1 MSQYSVDDLLYLMS
15 RLRDPQTGCPWD
27 LKQTPQTIINYSIE
41 EVYELADAIESADID
56 DIKGELG
63 DVLFQVIFLA
73 RLAGEEKQFT
83 FNDVVHTLCSKL
95 VTRHPHVFTNGAL
108 YPSRSDTGIESE
120 TTDGSST
127 DTINEDQVAK
137 NWERI
142 KASERAKKNREG
154 LFDDV
159 PLALPAL
166 SRAVKLQKRATTIG
180 FDWPNA
186 KGALAKLKEEV
197 LELEEL
203 IDQAEQQDLP
213 ANFPQRL
220 EDELGDVFFSTINV
234 ARKMGINSEQ
244 SLRHAN
250 KKFVA
255 RIEAVRVKLQQQASE
270 GIAGDHLSAGL
281 GLDSVARSVAK
292 SELKSEVESEVESEM
307 LNDLWNAVKR
317 EEKPF

>member
-27 LKQTPQTIINYSIE
+27 LKQTPQKIINYSIE

-73 RLAGEEKQFT
+73 RLADEEKQFT

-95 VTRHPHVFTNGAL
+95 VTRHPHVFTNGTL
-108 YPSRSDTGIESE
+108 YPISGNGEKNEASTA
-120 TTDGSST
+120 SSI
-127 DTINEDQVAK
+127 DEDQVAK

-142 KASERAKKNREG
+142 KAGERAKKNRGG

-203 IDQAEQQDLP
+203 IEQAEQQQDLP
-213 ANFPQRL
+213 ANFPQRV
-220 EDELGDVFFSTINV
+220 EDEMGDVFFSAINV
-234 ARKMGINSEQ
+234 ARKMSVNSEQ

-250 KKFVA
+250 KKFVTRVDA
-255 RIEAVRVKLQQQASE
+255 VIEKLQQQAPESVD
-270 GIAGDHLSAGL
+270 GDELSNTSAVNGKV
-281 GLDSVARSVAK
+281 D
-292 SELKSEVESEVESEM
+292 SEM

-317 EEKPF
+317 EEKPS

>member
-1 MSQYSVDDLLYLMS
+1 MSQPSQYSVDDLQYLMS

-73 RLAGEEKQFT
+73 RLAHEEKQFT

-108 YPSRSDTGIESE
+108 YPSSGNGEKNEES
-120 TTDGSST
+120 TASSI
-127 DTINEDQVAK
+127 DEDQVAK

-142 KASERAKKNREG
+142 KAGERVKKNRGG

-166 SRAVKLQKRATTIG
+166 SRAVKLQKRGTTIG

-203 IDQAEQQDLP
+203 IEQAEQQQDLP
-213 ANFPQRL
+213 ANFPQRV
-220 EDELGDVFFSTINV
+220 ED
-234 ARKMGINSEQ
+234 
-244 SLRHAN
+244 
-250 KKFVA
+250 
-255 RIEAVRVKLQQQASE
+255 
-270 GIAGDHLSAGL
+270 
-281 GLDSVARSVAK
+281 
-292 SELKSEVESEVESEM
+292 
-307 LNDLWNAVKR
+307 
-317 EEKPF
+317 

>member
-1 MSQYSVDDLLYLMS
+1 MSQPSQYSVDDLQYLMS

-41 EVYELADAIESADID
+41 EVYELADAIESGDID

-63 DVLFQVIFLA
+63 DVLFQVIFFA
-73 RLAGEEKQFT
+73 RLADEEQQFT

-95 VTRHPHVFTNGAL
+95 VTRHPHVFTNGTL
-108 YPSRSDTGIESE
+108 YPSSSNGEKTKRSTA
-120 TTDGSST
+120 SSI
-127 DTINEDQVAK
+127 DEDQVAK

-142 KASERAKKNREG
+142 KASERAEKNRAG

-180 FDWPNA
+180 FDWPDA

-203 IDQAEQQDLP
+203 IEQAEQQNLP
-213 ANFPQRL
+213 DNFLPRV

-234 ARKMGINSEQ
+234 ARKMRVNSEQ

-250 KKFVA
+250 KKFVT
-255 RIEAVRVKLQQQASE
+255 RVDAVIDKLQQQAPE
-270 GIAGDHLSAGL
+270 G
-281 GLDSVARSVAK
+281 
-292 SELKSEVESEVESEM
+292 VESDNLSDIHATNSKVDSER
-307 LNDLWNAVKR
+307 LNDLWNAVKH
-317 EEKPF
+317 EEKTS

>member
-27 LKQTPQTIINYSIE
+27 LKQTPQKIINYSIE

-73 RLAGEEKQFT
+73 RLAHEEKQFT

-108 YPSRSDTGIESE
+108 YPSSGNGEKNEASTA
-120 TTDGSST
+120 SSI
-127 DTINEDQVAK
+127 DEAQVAK

-142 KASERAKKNREG
+142 KAGERVKKNRGG

-203 IDQAEQQDLP
+203 IDQAEQQQDLP
-213 ANFPQRL
+213 ANFPQRV
-220 EDELGDVFFSTINV
+220 EDEMGDVFFSAINV
-234 ARKMGINSEQ
+234 ARKMSVNSEQ

-250 KKFVA
+250 KKFVT
-255 RIEAVRVKLQQQASE
+255 RVDAVIAKLQQQAPESVD
-270 GIAGDHLSAGL
+270 GDELSNTSAVNGKV
-281 GLDSVARSVAK
+281 D
-292 SELKSEVESEVESEM
+292 SEM

-317 EEKPF
+317 EEKPS

>member
-95 VTRHPHVFTNGAL
+95 VTRHPHVFTNGTL
-108 YPSRSDTGIESE
+108 YPSNSDIDSDADSESE
-120 TTDGSST
+120 TTDGSFT

-203 IDQAEQQDLP
+203 IDQVEQKDLP
-213 ANFPQRL
+213 NDFLQRV

-234 ARKMGINSEQ
+234 ARKMRVNSEQ

-250 KKFVA
+250 KKFVT
-255 RIEAVRVKLQQQASE
+255 RVNAVIAKLQQQAPKSAESDGLSDINATESKVDSE
-270 GIAGDHLSAGL
+270 
-281 GLDSVARSVAK
+281 K
-292 SELKSEVESEVESEM
+292 

-317 EEKPF
+317 EEKPS

>member
-27 LKQTPQTIINYSIE
+27 LKQTPQKIINYSIE

-73 RLAGEEKQFT
+73 RLADEEKQFT

-108 YPSRSDTGIESE
+108 YPSSGNGEKNEASTA
-120 TTDGSST
+120 SS
-127 DTINEDQVAK
+127 INEDQVAK

-142 KASERAKKNREG
+142 KAGERVKKNRGG

-203 IDQAEQQDLP
+203 IDQAEQQQDLP
-213 ANFPQRL
+213 ANFSQRV
-220 EDELGDVFFSTINV
+220 EDEMGDVFFSAINV
-234 ARKMGINSEQ
+234 ARKMSVNSEQ

-250 KKFVA
+250 KKFVT
-255 RIEAVRVKLQQQASE
+255 RVDAVIAKLQQQAPESVD
-270 GIAGDHLSAGL
+270 GDELSNTSAVNGKV
-281 GLDSVARSVAK
+281 D
-292 SELKSEVESEVESEM
+292 SEM

-317 EEKPF
+317 EEKPS

>member
-1 MSQYSVDDLLYLMS
+1 MSQYCVDDLLYLMS

-27 LKQTPQTIINYSIE
+27 LKQTPQKIINYSIE

-73 RLAGEEKQFT
+73 RLADEEKQFT

-95 VTRHPHVFTNGAL
+95 VTRHPHVFTNGTL
-108 YPSRSDTGIESE
+108 YPISGNGEKNEASTA
-120 TTDGSST
+120 SSI
-127 DTINEDQVAK
+127 DEDQVAK

-142 KASERAKKNREG
+142 KAGERAKKNRGG

-180 FDWPNA
+180 IDWPNA

-203 IDQAEQQDLP
+203 IEQAEQQQDLP
-213 ANFPQRL
+213 ANFPQRV
-220 EDELGDVFFSTINV
+220 EDEMGDVFFSAINV
-234 ARKMGINSEQ
+234 ARKMSVNSEQ

-250 KKFVA
+250 KKFVTRVDA
-255 RIEAVRVKLQQQASE
+255 VIEKLQQQAPESVD
-270 GIAGDHLSAGL
+270 GDELSNASAVNGKV
-281 GLDSVARSVAK
+281 D
-292 SELKSEVESEVESEM
+292 SEM

-317 EEKPF
+317 EEKPS

>member
-27 LKQTPQTIINYSIE
+27 LKQTPQKIINYSIE

-73 RLAGEEKQFT
+73 RLADEEKQFT

-108 YPSRSDTGIESE
+108 YPSSGNGEKNEASTA
-120 TTDGSST
+120 SSI
-127 DTINEDQVAK
+127 DEAQVAK

-142 KASERAKKNREG
+142 KAGERVKKNRGG

-203 IDQAEQQDLP
+203 IDQAEQQQDLP
-213 ANFPQRL
+213 ANFPQRV
-220 EDELGDVFFSTINV
+220 EDEMGDVFFSAINV
-234 ARKMGINSEQ
+234 ARKMSVNSEQ

-250 KKFVA
+250 KKFVT
-255 RIEAVRVKLQQQASE
+255 RVDAVIAKLQQQAPESVD
-270 GIAGDHLSAGL
+270 GDELSNTSAVNGKV
-281 GLDSVARSVAK
+281 D
-292 SELKSEVESEVESEM
+292 SEM

-317 EEKPF
+317 EEKPS

>member
-1 MSQYSVDDLLYLMS
+1 MAQYSVNDLLYLMS

-27 LKQTPQTIINYSIE
+27 LKQTPKTIINYSIE

-63 DVLFQVIFLA
+63 DVLFQVIFFA
-73 RLAGEEKQFT
+73 RLADEEQQFT

-95 VTRHPHVFTNGAL
+95 VTRHPHVFTNGML
-108 YPSRSDTGIESE
+108 YPSSDIGSEDNVKKTSESSASHIDE
-120 TTDGSST
+120 A
-127 DTINEDQVAK
+127 QVAK

-142 KASERAKKNREG
+142 KASERAKKNRGG

-197 LELEEL
+197 LELEAL
-203 IDQAEQQDLP
+203 IDQAEQPDLP
-213 ANFPQRL
+213 GNFLQRV

-234 ARKMGINSEQ
+234 ARKMRVNSEQ

-250 KKFVA
+250 KKFVTRVDA
-255 RIEAVRVKLQQQASE
+255 VIEKLQQQAPES
-270 GIAGDHLSAGL
+270 
-281 GLDSVARSVAK
+281 
-292 SELKSEVESEVESEM
+292 VESDDLSDINATNRKVDSEM
-307 LNDLWNAVKR
+307 LNDLWNAVKH
-317 EEKPF
+317 EEKPS

>member
-27 LKQTPQTIINYSIE
+27 LKQTPQKIINYSIE
-41 EVYELADAIESADID
+41 EVYELADAIESADIN

-73 RLAGEEKQFT
+73 RLAHEEKQFT

-95 VTRHPHVFTNGAL
+95 VTRHPHVFTHGTL
-108 YPSRSDTGIESE
+108 YPSSSDIDSDADSDSK

-127 DTINEDQVAK
+127 EAINEDQVAK
-137 NWERI
+137 NWEQI
-142 KASERAKKNREG
+142 KASERAEKNRAG

-166 SRAVKLQKRATTIG
+166 SRAVKLQKRATAIG
-180 FDWPNA
+180 FDWPHA

-213 ANFPQRL
+213 ANFLQRL

-234 ARKMGINSEQ
+234 ARKIGINSEQ

-250 KKFVA
+250 RKFVT
-255 RIEAVRVKLQQQASE
+255 RVEAVRVKLQQQASE
-270 GIAGDHLSAGL
+270 GVAGDDLSAGV
-281 GLDSVARSVAK
+281 GLNSKVDS
-292 SELKSEVESEVESEM
+292 EI

-317 EEKPF
+317 EEKPS

>member
-108 YPSRSDTGIESE
+108 YPSSSDTGVESE
-120 TTDGSST
+120 TADGSST

-203 IDQAEQQDLP
+203 IDQAEQKDLP
-213 ANFPQRL
+213 DNFLQRV

-234 ARKMGINSEQ
+234 ARKMRVNSEQ

-250 KKFVA
+250 KKFVT
-255 RIEAVRVKLQQQASE
+255 RVDAVIAKLQQQAPKSAESDGLSDINATESKVDSE
-270 GIAGDHLSAGL
+270 
-281 GLDSVARSVAK
+281 K
-292 SELKSEVESEVESEM
+292 

-317 EEKPF
+317 EEKPS

>member
-27 LKQTPQTIINYSIE
+27 LKQTPQKIINYSIE

-73 RLAGEEKQFT
+73 RLAHEEKQFT

-108 YPSRSDTGIESE
+108 YPSSGNGEKNEASTA
-120 TTDGSST
+120 SSI
-127 DTINEDQVAK
+127 DEAQVAK

-142 KASERAKKNREG
+142 KAGERVKKNRGG

-166 SRAVKLQKRATTIG
+166 SRAVKLQKRATAIG

-203 IDQAEQQDLP
+203 IDQAEQQQDLP
-213 ANFPQRL
+213 ANFPQRV
-220 EDELGDVFFSTINV
+220 EDEMGDVFFSAINV
-234 ARKMGINSEQ
+234 ARKMSVNSEQ

-250 KKFVA
+250 KKFVT
-255 RIEAVRVKLQQQASE
+255 RVDAVIAKLQQQAPESVDGDSLSNASATNGKVDSE
-270 GIAGDHLSAGL
+270 
-281 GLDSVARSVAK
+281 R
-292 SELKSEVESEVESEM
+292 

-317 EEKPF
+317 EEKPS

>member
-1 MSQYSVDDLLYLMS
+1 MSQYCVDDLLYLMS

-108 YPSRSDTGIESE
+108 YPSSSDTGVESE
-120 TTDGSST
+120 TADGSST

-203 IDQAEQQDLP
+203 IDQAEQKDLP
-213 ANFPQRL
+213 DNFLQRV

-234 ARKMGINSEQ
+234 ARKMRVNSEQ

-250 KKFVA
+250 KKFVTRVDA
-255 RIEAVRVKLQQQASE
+255 VIEKLQQQAPKSAESDGLSDINATESKVDSE
-270 GIAGDHLSAGL
+270 
-281 GLDSVARSVAK
+281 K
-292 SELKSEVESEVESEM
+292 

-317 EEKPF
+317 EEKPS

>member
-1 MSQYSVDDLLYLMS
+1 MSQYCVDDLLYLMS

-108 YPSRSDTGIESE
+108 YPSSSDTGVESE
-120 TTDGSST
+120 TADGSST

-203 IDQAEQQDLP
+203 IDQAEQKDLP
-213 ANFPQRL
+213 DNFLQRV

-234 ARKMGINSEQ
+234 ARKMRVNSEQ

-250 KKFVA
+250 KKFVT
-255 RIEAVRVKLQQQASE
+255 RVDAVIAKLQQQAPKSAESDGLSDINATESKVDSE
-270 GIAGDHLSAGL
+270 
-281 GLDSVARSVAK
+281 K
-292 SELKSEVESEVESEM
+292 

-317 EEKPF
+317 EEKPS

>member
-27 LKQTPQTIINYSIE
+27 LKQTPQKIINYSIE

-73 RLAGEEKQFT
+73 RLADEEKQFT

-108 YPSRSDTGIESE
+108 YPSSGNGEKNEASTA
-120 TTDGSST
+120 SS
-127 DTINEDQVAK
+127 INEDQVAK

-142 KASERAKKNREG
+142 KAGERVKKNRGG

-203 IDQAEQQDLP
+203 IEQAEQQQDLP
-213 ANFPQRL
+213 ANFPQRV
-220 EDELGDVFFSTINV
+220 EDEMGDVFFSAINV
-234 ARKMGINSEQ
+234 ARKMSVNSEQ

-250 KKFVA
+250 KKFVT
-255 RIEAVRVKLQQQASE
+255 RVDAVIAKLQQQAPESVD
-270 GIAGDHLSAGL
+270 GDELSNTSAVNGKV
-281 GLDSVARSVAK
+281 D
-292 SELKSEVESEVESEM
+292 SEM

-317 EEKPF
+317 EEKPS

>member
-27 LKQTPQTIINYSIE
+27 LKQTPQKIINYSIE

-73 RLAGEEKQFT
+73 RLADEEKQFT

-108 YPSRSDTGIESE
+108 YPSSVNGEKNKASTA
-120 TTDGSST
+120 SSI
-127 DTINEDQVAK
+127 DEAQVAK

-142 KASERAKKNREG
+142 KAGERVKKNRGG

-203 IDQAEQQDLP
+203 IEQAEQQQDLP
-213 ANFPQRL
+213 ANFSQRV
-220 EDELGDVFFSTINV
+220 EDEMGDVFFSAINV
-234 ARKMGINSEQ
+234 ARKMSVNSEQ

-250 KKFVA
+250 KKFVT
-255 RIEAVRVKLQQQASE
+255 RVDAVIAKLQQQAPESVD
-270 GIAGDHLSAGL
+270 GDELSNTSAVNGKV
-281 GLDSVARSVAK
+281 D
-292 SELKSEVESEVESEM
+292 SEM

-317 EEKPF
+317 EEKPS

>member
-27 LKQTPQTIINYSIE
+27 LKQTPQKIINYSIE

-73 RLAGEEKQFT
+73 RLAHEEQQFT

-108 YPSRSDTGIESE
+108 YPSSGNGSIDTEKAN
-120 TTDGSST
+120 GSTASSI
-127 DTINEDQVAK
+127 DEDQVAK

-142 KASERAKKNREG
+142 KAGERAKKNRGG

-159 PLALPAL
+159 PKALPAL
-166 SRAVKLQKRATTIG
+166 SRAVKLQKRATAIG
-180 FDWPNA
+180 FDWPDA

-203 IDQAEQQDLP
+203 IDQAEQQQDLP
-213 ANFPQRL
+213 ANFSQRV
-220 EDELGDVFFSTINV
+220 EDEMGDVFFSAINV
-234 ARKMGINSEQ
+234 ARKMSVNSEQ

-250 KKFVA
+250 KKFVT
-255 RIEAVRVKLQQQASE
+255 RVDAVIAKLQQQAPES
-270 GIAGDHLSAGL
+270 IDGDSLSNASATNSKV
-281 GLDSVARSVAK
+281 DSDR
-292 SELKSEVESEVESEM
+292 

-317 EEKPF
+317 EEKPS

>member
-27 LKQTPQTIINYSIE
+27 LKQTPQKIINYSIE

-73 RLAGEEKQFT
+73 RLADEEKQFT

-108 YPSRSDTGIESE
+108 YPSSGNGEKNEASTA
-120 TTDGSST
+120 SS
-127 DTINEDQVAK
+127 INEDQVAK

-142 KASERAKKNREG
+142 KAGERVKKNRGG

-203 IDQAEQQDLP
+203 IDQAEQQQDLP
-213 ANFPQRL
+213 ANFPQRV
-220 EDELGDVFFSTINV
+220 EDEMGDVFFSAINV
-234 ARKMGINSEQ
+234 ARKMSVNSEQ

-250 KKFVA
+250 KKFVT
-255 RIEAVRVKLQQQASE
+255 RVDAVIAKLQQQAPESVD
-270 GIAGDHLSAGL
+270 GDELSNTSAVNGKV
-281 GLDSVARSVAK
+281 D
-292 SELKSEVESEVESEM
+292 SEM

-317 EEKPF
+317 EEKPS

>member
-27 LKQTPQTIINYSIE
+27 LKQTPQKIINYSIE

-73 RLAGEEKQFT
+73 RLADEEKQFT

-108 YPSRSDTGIESE
+108 YPSSVNGEKNKASTA
-120 TTDGSST
+120 SSI
-127 DTINEDQVAK
+127 DEAQVAK

-142 KASERAKKNREG
+142 KAGERVKKNRGG

-159 PLALPAL
+159 PKALPAL
-166 SRAVKLQKRATTIG
+166 SRAVKLQKRATAIG
-180 FDWPNA
+180 FDWPDA

-203 IDQAEQQDLP
+203 IDQAEQQQDLP
-213 ANFPQRL
+213 ANFPQRV
-220 EDELGDVFFSTINV
+220 EDEMGDVFFSAINV
-234 ARKMGINSEQ
+234 ARKMSVNSEQ

-250 KKFVA
+250 KKFVT
-255 RIEAVRVKLQQQASE
+255 RVDAVIAKLQQQAPESVDGDSLSNASATNGKVDSE
-270 GIAGDHLSAGL
+270 
-281 GLDSVARSVAK
+281 R
-292 SELKSEVESEVESEM
+292 

-317 EEKPF
+317 EEKPS

>member
-1 MSQYSVDDLLYLMS
+1 MSQPSQYSVDDLQYLMS

-41 EVYELADAIESADID
+41 EVYELADAIESGDID

-63 DVLFQVIFLA
+63 DVLFQVIFFA
-73 RLAGEEKQFT
+73 RLADEEQQFT

-95 VTRHPHVFTNGAL
+95 VTRHPHVFTNGTL
-108 YPSRSDTGIESE
+108 YPSSSNGEKTKRSTAPSID
-120 TTDGSST
+120 
-127 DTINEDQVAK
+127 EDQVAK

-142 KASERAKKNREG
+142 KASERAEKNRAG

-180 FDWPNA
+180 FDWPDA

-203 IDQAEQQDLP
+203 IEQAEQQNLP
-213 ANFPQRL
+213 DNFLPRV

-234 ARKMGINSEQ
+234 ARKMRVNSEQ

-250 KKFVA
+250 KKFVT
-255 RIEAVRVKLQQQASE
+255 RVYAVIDKLQQQAPE
-270 GIAGDHLSAGL
+270 D
-281 GLDSVARSVAK
+281 
-292 SELKSEVESEVESEM
+292 VESDDLSDIHATNSKVDSER
-307 LNDLWNAVKR
+307 LNDLWNAVKH
-317 EEKPF
+317 EEKTS